1 MGAGLIVVVE
11 DSRFRPV
18 PHRIVLGASR
28 MLPPLDL
35 RDFRW
40 TKDED
45 DPCSLEELVKN
56 ADELLSLMVES
67 VGLDRSNE

>member
-1 MGAGLIVVVE
+1 MGAGLIVVVK

-18 PHRIVLGASR
+18 PHRIVLGAPR
-28 MLPPLDL
+28 MLLPLDL
-35 RDFRW
+35 RDLRR

-45 DPCSLEELVKN
+45 DPCSFEEIVKN

-67 VGLDRSNE
+67 VWSRQVQ